1 MAVKTLMLALLIV
14 LPSAASAQTH
24 RASVRGTI
32 TDQNG
37 AVIPGA
43 SVKIHNDETL
53 EARSVTGDS
62 QGEFAVT
69 ALPAGSYTLSVQAT
83 GFDRFPQKLILQ
95 VNQEL
100 RLNVVMEAVSYT
112 HLRAHETGR
121 NL

>member
-1 MAVKTLMLALLIV
+1 LRCALLRCFRT
-14 LPSAASAQTH
+14 AATAQPR

-43 SVKIHNDETL
+43 TINIHNDETL
-53 EARSVTGDS
+53 EARSVSGDS

-83 GFDRFPQKLILQ
+83 GFDRFPQKLVLQ
-95 VNQEL
+95 VNQEM
-100 RLNVVMEAVSYT
+100 RLNVVMEVA
-112 HLRAHETGR
+112 
-121 NL
+121 